1 MKLLLITVL
10 GCLFFAGASTI
21 RADDRLLDLSRPDV
35 QLFIG
40 EIVNE
45 EGLSRA
51 QVEASL
57 QQARFQSS
65 IIKAISRPAER
76 VLTWKEYQDIFLT
89 DRRVSEGVA
98 FLAQHESLFAD
109 IERAYGVDRWVIL
122 SILGVETFYGRIT
135 GSYRVIDALT
145 TCLLYTSPSPRDRTR
160 SRMPSSA

>member
-1 MKLLLITVL
+1 MKLLPITVF

-40 EIVNE
+40 EIVSE

-57 QQARFQSS
+57 QHARFQSS

-76 VLTWKEYQDIFLT
+76 VLTWKEYQDIF
-89 DRRVSEGVA
+89 
-98 FLAQHESLFAD
+98 
-109 IERAYGVDRWVIL
+109 
-122 SILGVETFYGRIT
+122 
-135 GSYRVIDALT
+135 
-145 TCLLYTSPSPRDRTR
+145 
-160 SRMPSSA
+160 